1 MNFSTTR
8 PKDHIQNMAT
18 VSSGV
23 CNEVNVGEKLQ
34 TADADRLNSSVH
46 NHYQHHIS
54 PGAEKAVVRK
64 LDFRV
69 PTLLGALC
77 EFLYGL

>member
-8 PKDHIQNMAT
+8 PKDHIQDMAT
-18 VSSGV
+18 ISSGV
-23 CNEVNVGEKLQ
+23 GKEVNMGEKLQ
-34 TADADRLNSSVH
+34 TADADILDSSVH
-46 NHYQHHIS
+46 DYYQHHVS

-77 EFLYGL
+77 QFL